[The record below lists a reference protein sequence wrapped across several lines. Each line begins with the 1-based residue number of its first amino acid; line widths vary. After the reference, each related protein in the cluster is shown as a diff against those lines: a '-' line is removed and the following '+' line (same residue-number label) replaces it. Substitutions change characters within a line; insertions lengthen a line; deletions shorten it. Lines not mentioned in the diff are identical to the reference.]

1 MMVKLMVPVV
11 RDLVAEN
18 TGIESLVGQMVEVV
32 KKIPKYK
39 KITVATPGIGKS
51 KVFPTRRDV
60 YLVNAPRTRW
70 MKGPHRVEE
79 AIVLYCGYQGN
90 DIYSAEELGL

>member
-1 MMVKLMVPVV
+1 MVPVV

-39 KITVATPGIGKS
+39 KITVATPGIG
-51 KVFPTRRDV
+51 VPREFPTRRDL
-60 YLVNAPRTRW
+60 YLVNAPKTRW
-70 MKGPHRVEE
+70 MKGSHRVDE
-79 AIVLYCGYQGN
+79 AIVLYCGYKGN